1 MKTTTM
7 ADKLNSGHEK
17 DIYTVL
23 PSNLAGGP
31 HGLGDP
37 DDKTLRKVETEISIP
52 QKMKKKAKENCQ
64 EVVQAFEKCG
74 KDSGLLLP
82 FKCRPYAKALE
93 RCLLGWYENEDFK
106 EKCKLE
112 YLEERSEYRRTGI
125 KQKTKRKEST
135 ML

>member
-1 MKTTTM
+1 M

-23 PSNLAGGP
+23 PSAFSAGP

-37 DDKTLRKVETEISIP
+37 DDKTLRKVESEVSIP
-52 QKMKKKAKENCQ
+52 QKMKKKAKEKCE
-64 EVVQAFEKCG
+64 EVVQAFEKCA
-74 KDSGLLLP
+74 KEAGLLLP
-82 FKCRPYAKALE
+82 FKCRPQAKSLE
-93 RCLLGWYENEDFK
+93 KCLIGWYENEEFK
-106 EKCKLE
+106 EQCKQE

-125 KQKTKRKEST
+125 RQKTKRKEST